1 MTPYIEFVLF
11 ILLPALLATFL
22 NRFAFKDSIG
32 NLRIVAYKLFRIFII
47 LAIASQIQFKG
58 DLDSFAGGYY
68 ALKYFGYAL
77 IFALVFDLFLIYP
90 KKTSPNT
97 LMSISNV
104 CLWIVGLVFLV
115 TILDHYHD
123 IQSNT
128 DGKDGKNIWN
138 DEGSF
143 YGLNPMT
150 NLKLLW
156 QRRVMP
162 KTNDAVLTSSI
173 GDDKMLFNMFS
184 SVKNSKKSFGDTP
197 SNPTTSKSS

>member
-11 ILLPALLATFL
+11 ILLPALLATFI

-32 NLRIVAYKLFRIFII
+32 NLRIVTYKLFRIFII

-58 DLDSFAGGYY
+58 DLNSFAGGYY
-68 ALKYFGYAL
+68 ALKYFGYIL

-90 KKTSPNT
+90 KNTSPNL

-104 CLWIVGLVFLV
+104 SLWTVGLVFLI
-115 TILDHYHD
+115 TILDHYND
-123 IQSNT
+123 IQSNSE
-128 DGKDGKNIWN
+128 GVDGKNIWN

-156 QRRVMP
+156 EKRVMP
-162 KTNDAVLTSSI
+162 KTNDIVLTNSV

-184 SVKNSKKSFGDTP
+184 SVKNSKKTFSL
-197 SNPTTSKSS
+197 SKNSS